1 MFSTPLPFS
10 FAPLPWNHLLLY
22 NIYHIFIFYLNITN
36 KISFLPLASLMSG
49 YASAAVDIV
58 GKKYVQQAVGLM
70 SVAFGFAHLLA
81 FLVNGKYSS
90 ERYFVFLIVH

>member
-1 MFSTPLPFS
+1 
-10 FAPLPWNHLLLY
+10 
-22 NIYHIFIFYLNITN
+22 
-36 KISFLPLASLMSG
+36 MSG

-90 ERYFVFLIVH
+90 ERYFVFFIGH